1 MTISA
6 VVGVLAAVVG
16 STGVGAI
23 VTALIQG
30 RRNSAQSE
38 TEARAQFTAEF
49 EAVVGAMNAQYD
61 RLEKEVDGLRGEVQ
75 CMRSENR
82 RAEDYIDLLIIGITN
97 GTIPPIPERL

>member
-1 MTISA
+1 MSVATIVA
-6 VVGVLAAVVG
+6 VIAAVVG
-16 STGVGAI
+16 TGGVGAV
-23 VTALIQG
+23 VTAVLNSKRG
-30 RRNSAQSE
+30 SAQSE

-49 EAVVGAMNAQYD
+49 EAVVGAMNAQYN

-97 GTIPPIPERL
+97 GTIPPIPDRL